1 MAKKSMIAR
10 EHKRVKLVSKYAAKR
25 ASLKEIIR
33 DPNASF
39 EEKDEASLALQ
50 KLPRDSCAA
59 RLCNRCTIT
68 GRPHGFY
75 RKFGLSRNK
84 LREATMRGDVP
95 GLTKASW

>member
-1 MAKKSMIAR
+1 MIAR

-50 KLPRDSCAA
+50 NCPEIQVRQDYVIDVILPVALMVSIAN
-59 RLCNRCTIT
+59 L
-68 GRPHGFY
+68 
-75 RKFGLSRNK
+75 
-84 LREATMRGDVP
+84 V
-95 GLTKASW
+95 